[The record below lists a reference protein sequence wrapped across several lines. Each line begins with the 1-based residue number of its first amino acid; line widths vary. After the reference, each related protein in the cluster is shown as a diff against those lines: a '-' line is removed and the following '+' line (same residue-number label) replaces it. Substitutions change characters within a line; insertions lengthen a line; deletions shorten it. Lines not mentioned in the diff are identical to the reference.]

1 MKILHIILPAL
12 LFLFTS
18 WGLAQSTAAPQ
29 ATQTAPETAPSAP
42 LESSFDDDDDGDEE
56 DDDDDDED
64 HDDDDDED
72 HDDDDDD
79 DDHDE
84 DDDDD
89 DDDDHDEDDDDDD
102 HEDIPEPT
110 MKEIR
115 AFVNEQFP
123 DAAAHLK
130 KQKQEDPE
138 MYEEI
143 MDHMGAILHEY
154 RFLQQDE
161 AEFADAFLK
170 MEKLEVGLHLKG
182 DAYNKMEQGPARE
195 AARKDFLKHLG
206 SLYDAR
212 LDMEKRHLKQME
224 EEIEAFRRELE
235 DMEEH
240 RAEEIEEM
248 AADWLDEDDDDD
260 DDEDEDEDLD

>member
-29 ATQTAPETAPSAP
+29 TPQTATPSAPETAPSAP

-64 HDDDDDED
+64 HDDDDD
-72 HDDDDDD
+72 D

-89 DDDDHDEDDDDDD
+89 DDDDHNEDDDDDH

-123 DAAAHLK
+123 EAAAHLK

-143 MDHMGAILHEY
+143 MDHMGDILHEY

-182 DAYNKMEQGPARE
+182 DAYNEMAEGPARE

-248 AADWLDEDDDDD
+248 AADWLDEDDDDE
-260 DDEDEDEDLD
+260 DDEDDDDDLD

>member
-1 MKILHIILPAL
+1 MKILPIILPAL

-18 WGLAQSTAAPQ
+18 WGLAQPTAAPQ
-29 ATQTAPETAPSAP
+29 TPQTATPTAPETAPSAP
-42 LESSFDDDDDGDEE
+42 LESSFHDDDDGDE
-56 DDDDDDED
+56 DDDDDDEN
-64 HDDDDDED
+64 

-79 DDHDE
+79 DDHDDEDHDDEDHNDDHE
-84 DDDDD
+84 DDHE
-89 DDDDHDEDDDDDD
+89 DDHD

-123 DAAAHLK
+123 EAAAHLK
-130 KQKQEDPE
+130 KHKQEDPE
-138 MYEEI
+138 MYEEM
-143 MDHMGAILHEY
+143 MDHMGDILHEY

-182 DAYNKMEQGPARE
+182 DAYHQMEEGPARE

-224 EEIEAFRRELE
+224 EEIEEFRRELQ

-248 AADWLDEDDDDD
+248 AADWLDDHEDDDDED
-260 DDEDEDEDLD
+260 DDEDEDLD